1 MVEPVTTLTSLGIGG
16 AGAYLLG
23 RYWQQRNARLR
34 SLALAA
40 KYSTTT
46 RIGLHEGNMRLLVN
60 LPQVGEVPS
69 SERLAWAEREDRRNR
84 NIMELD
90 LVQPLHRTEEAAET
104 DEALNDEE
112 RLMELEARTAW
123 IEEHEP
129 PMNAHAALVAEEHL
143 GSGVTVAEP
152 EAEDVEVNIDERLE
166 REGGASGVVQVSLA
180 WDDFNDLDLHVFC
193 PSGERIYFNNK
204 SSDCGGELD
213 VDMNVRPVSNTPVEN
228 VVWKEQAPLG
238 AYKIGVHFYKHH
250 KKRRT
255 KRTCTYRLRVVTHGR
270 SKEYIGKIRY
280 GQAMQMVTSFV
291 LEQSPHS
298 EG

>member
-1 MVEPVTTLTSLGIGG
+1 MVEPVTTLTSLSIGG

-84 NIMELD
+84 NIMELN
-90 LVQPLHRTEEAAET
+90 LIQPLHRTEEAAEA
-104 DEALNDEE
+104 DEALHDEE

-123 IEEHEP
+123 IEEHGL

-166 REGGASGVVQVSLA
+166 REGGASGVVQISLA

-255 KRTCTYRLRVVTHGR
+255 KRMCTYRLRVVTHGR

-291 LEQSPHS
+291 LEQSAHS

>member
-90 LVQPLHRTEEAAET
+90 LVQPLHRTEEAAEA

-255 KRTCTYRLRVVTHGR
+255 KRMCTYRLRVVTHGR

>member
-23 RYWQQRNARLR
+23 RYWQRRNARLR

-90 LVQPLHRTEEAAET
+90 LVQPLHRTEEAAEA

-152 EAEDVEVNIDERLE
+152 ETEDVEVNIDERLE

-255 KRTCTYRLRVVTHGR
+255 KRMCTYRLRVVTHGR